1 MATHAGSEGVV
12 FSGSNQIL
20 EVRSYTISETGET
33 LEDTS
38 MGDAARTYIASLKT
52 FTGSLDVFWD
62 ETDAGQGDLDIGSTI
77 TLNLY
82 PEGNTSGDTYYTG
95 SAIVTEKSVT
105 ASFDG
110 LVEMSVS
117 VQGTGALSETT
128 V

>member
-38 MGDAARTYIASLKT
+38 MGDAARTYLASLKT

-62 ETDAGQGDLDIGSTI
+62 ETDAGQGDLDIGATI
-77 TLNLY
+77 VLNLY
-82 PEGNTSGDTYYTG
+82 PEGNTTGDTYYTG

-117 VQGTGALSETT
+117 VQGTGALTETT

>member
-105 ASFDG
+105 PSFDG